1 MTALALAR
9 SSDIFAAGVDMHG
22 VHQWQ
27 RPASWRPSHDPET
40 DARTLKTA
48 WDSSPMAYMSTW
60 RSPVLLIQGD
70 DDRNV
75 PFSQT
80 VSLSRELS
88 KHGIEFEELVF
99 PDEIHGFLLHRSWL
113 AAYTAEADFFQRH
126 LMSSRPAAAKE
137 QKH

>member
-1 MTALALAR
+1 
-9 SSDIFAAGVDMHG
+9 MHG

-27 RPASWRPSHDPET
+27 RPASWHPSPDAEA

-48 WDSSPMAYMSTW
+48 WESSPLASITTW

-80 VSLSRELS
+80 VSLARALT
-88 KHGIEFEELVF
+88 KQGVEFEELVF
-99 PDEIHGFLLHRSWL
+99 PDEIHGFLLQRSWL

-126 LMSSRPAAAKE
+126 LIQPKSANKE
-137 QKH
+137 QQH